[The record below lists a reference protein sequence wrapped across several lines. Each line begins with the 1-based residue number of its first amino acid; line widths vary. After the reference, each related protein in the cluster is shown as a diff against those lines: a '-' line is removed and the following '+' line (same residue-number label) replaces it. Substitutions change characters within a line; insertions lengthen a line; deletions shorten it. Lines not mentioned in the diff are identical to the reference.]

1 MTDILRQKLKKLH
14 SQVLEDQKL
23 KKTLTNYVEGGGR
36 DFICVTKFNS
46 KKEIMASGRIGK
58 KLEENPYLVDAL
70 EDLFKEDDSEETG
83 TLELVVDKSRG
94 WMDSVVADQA
104 KLYLNCLGYG
114 HGGKSLVVR
123 RLRRLKNQNGG
134 PQN

>member
-58 KLEENPYLVDAL
+58 KLEENPYLVNAL

-83 TLELVVDKSRG
+83 TLELVSNKEVDLPKLVAPFKDKSRG
-94 WMDSVVADQA
+94 WTDSVVADQA
-104 KLYLNCLGYG
+104 KLYLNCLGYI
-114 HGGKSLVVR
+114 L
-123 RLRRLKNQNGG
+123 LTFIFI
-134 PQN
+134 